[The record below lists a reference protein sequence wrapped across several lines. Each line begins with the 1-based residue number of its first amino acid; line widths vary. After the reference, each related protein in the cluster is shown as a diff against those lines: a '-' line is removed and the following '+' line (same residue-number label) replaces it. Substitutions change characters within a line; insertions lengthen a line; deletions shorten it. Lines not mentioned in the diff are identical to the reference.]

1 MKILSCTQQK
11 QADAYTI
18 AQENILS
25 INLMEKAAS
34 LLTDE
39 ICRRWD
45 KSHRIIIFAGS
56 GNNGGDAV
64 AVARMLFLKNYT
76 VEVYLFNITG
86 VLSDDCMKNVQRLQE
101 CGFPNYHEISNSF
114 DLLS

>member
-18 AQENILS
+18 TQENILS

-64 AVARMLFLKNYT
+64 AVARMLFLKINT
-76 VEVYLFNITG
+76 VEVI
-86 VLSDDCMKNVQRLQE
+86 SVQYHRSLVGRLHEE
-101 CGFPNYHEISNSF
+101 CTAPARMRIP
-114 DLLS
+114 